1 MGAIIAIRKLMLIP
15 TSEKPIM
22 VLYSPQK
29 AYTILDAFCGEYYYS
44 ELKSVF
50 SVFEIMDSLRFAVL
64 NKKGNHSRQPGEK
77 GGATARRP

>member
-1 MGAIIAIRKLMLIP
+1 MVW
-15 TSEKPIM
+15 EKPIM

-50 SVFEIMDSLRFAVL
+50 FVFPNSLYL
-64 NKKGNHSRQPGEK
+64 NYY
-77 GGATARRP
+77 